1 MSNIL
6 RIRTLTDRFLE
17 GETTLEEERELYAF
31 YRSEEVPDDL
41 QSLRPLFVGLEEIH
55 LETPS
60 VTPKKKMGDWRKWVM
75 IAASVLVL
83 FLLGGSFLWQQ
94 QQNECVAYVYGERV
108 TDRDL
113 IMQELERSIG
123 TMTEGQN
130 DIENQLN
137 DMFNIN

>member
-31 YRSEEVPDDL
+31 YRSEEVPGDL
-41 QSLRPLFVGLEEIH
+41 LSLRPLFVGLEEIQ

-60 VTPKKKMGDWRKWVM
+60 ITPKKKKGDWRKWVM

>member
-41 QSLRPLFVGLEEIH
+41 LSLRPLFVGLEEIQ

-60 VTPKKKMGDWRKWVM
+60 ITPKKKKGDWRKWVM

-113 IMQELERSIG
+113 IMQEMERSIG

-130 DIENQLN
+130 DLENQLN

>member
-6 RIRTLTDRFLE
+6 RIRTLTNRFLE

-41 QSLRPLFVGLEEIH
+41 LSLRPLFVGLEEIQ

-60 VTPKKKMGDWRKWVM
+60 ITPKKKKGDWRKWVM

>member
-41 QSLRPLFVGLEEIH
+41 LSLRPLFVGLEEIQ

-60 VTPKKKMGDWRKWVM
+60 ITPKKKKGDWRKWVM

-83 FLLGGSFLWQQ
+83 FLFGGSFLWQQ

>member
-41 QSLRPLFVGLEEIH
+41 LSLRPLFVGLEEIQ

-60 VTPKKKMGDWRKWVM
+60 ITSKKKKGDWRKWVM

>member
-41 QSLRPLFVGLEEIH
+41 LSLRPLFVGLEEIQ

-60 VTPKKKMGDWRKWVM
+60 ITPKKKKGDWRKWVM

-113 IMQELERSIG
+113 IMQEMKRSIG

>member
-1 MSNIL
+1 MNNVL

-31 YRSEEVPDDL
+31 YRSGEVPDDL
-41 QSLRPLFVGLEEIH
+41 LSLRPLFVGLEEIQ
-55 LETPS
+55 LETLS
-60 VTPKKKMGDWRKWVM
+60 ITSKKKKGDWRTWVV

-94 QQNECVAYVYGERV
+94 QQNECVAYAYGERI
-108 TDRDL
+108 TDRDM
-113 IMQELERSIG
+113 IMQELEYSLG
-123 TMTEGQN
+123 TMTEGQT

-137 DMFNIN
+137 EMFN

>member
-41 QSLRPLFVGLEEIH
+41 LSLRPLFVGLEEIQ

-60 VTPKKKMGDWRKWVM
+60 ITPKKKKGDWRKWVM

-113 IMQELERSIG
+113 IMQEMERSIG

>member
-41 QSLRPLFVGLEEIH
+41 LSLRPLFVGLEEIQ

-60 VTPKKKMGDWRKWVM
+60 ITPKKKRGDWRKWVM

-94 QQNECVAYVYGERV
+94 QQNECVAYVYGEKV

-123 TMTEGQN
+123 TMTEGQ
-130 DIENQLN
+130 DHIENQLN

>member
-41 QSLRPLFVGLEEIH
+41 LSLRPLFVGLEEIQ

-60 VTPKKKMGDWRKWVM
+60 ITPKKKKGDWRKWVM

-94 QQNECVAYVYGERV
+94 QQNECVAYIYGEKT

-113 IMQELERSIG
+113 IMHELEYSIG
-123 TMTEGQN
+123 TMTEGQT
-130 DIENQLN
+130 DIESQLN
-137 DMFNIN
+137 EMFN

>member
-31 YRSEEVPDDL
+31 YRSEEVPNDL
-41 QSLRPLFVGLEEIH
+41 LSLRPLFVGLEEIQ

-60 VTPKKKMGDWRKWVM
+60 ITPKKKKGDWRKWVM

-113 IMQELERSIG
+113 IMQEMERSIG

>member
-31 YRSEEVPDDL
+31 YRSGEVPDDL
-41 QSLRPLFVGLEEIH
+41 LSLRPLFVGLEEIQ
-55 LETPS
+55 LETLS
-60 VTPKKKMGDWRKWVM
+60 ITSKKKKGDWRTWVM

-113 IMQELERSIG
+113 IMQEMERSIG

>member
-41 QSLRPLFVGLEEIH
+41 LSLRPLFVGLEEIR

-60 VTPKKKMGDWRKWVM
+60 ITPKKKMGDWRKWVM

-108 TDRDL
+108 TDRDV

>member
-41 QSLRPLFVGLEEIH
+41 LSLRPLFVGLEEIQ

-60 VTPKKKMGDWRKWVM
+60 ITSKKKKGDWRKWVM

-113 IMQELERSIG
+113 IMQEMERSIG

>member
-41 QSLRPLFVGLEEIH
+41 LSLRPLFVGLEEIQ

-60 VTPKKKMGDWRKWVM
+60 ITPKKRKGDWRKWVM

>member
-41 QSLRPLFVGLEEIH
+41 LSLRPLFVGLEEIQ

-60 VTPKKKMGDWRKWVM
+60 ITPKKRRGDWRKWVM

-123 TMTEGQN
+123 AMTEGQN

>member
-41 QSLRPLFVGLEEIH
+41 LSLRPLFVGLEEIQ

-60 VTPKKKMGDWRKWVM
+60 ITPKKKTGDWRKWVM

-113 IMQELERSIG
+113 IMQEMERSIG

>member
-1 MSNIL
+1 
-6 RIRTLTDRFLE
+6 LTDRFLE

-41 QSLRPLFVGLEEIH
+41 LSLRPLFVGLEEIQ

-60 VTPKKKMGDWRKWVM
+60 ITPKKKKGDWRKWVM

>member
-41 QSLRPLFVGLEEIH
+41 LSLRQLFVGLEEIQ

-60 VTPKKKMGDWRKWVM
+60 ITPKKKKGDWRKWVM

>member
-41 QSLRPLFVGLEEIH
+41 LSLRPLFVGLEEIQ
-55 LETPS
+55 LDTPS
-60 VTPKKKMGDWRKWVM
+60 ITPKKKKGDWRKWVM

>member
-1 MSNIL
+1 MSNVL

-31 YRSEEVPDDL
+31 YRSGEVPDDL
-41 QSLRPLFVGLEEIH
+41 LSLRPLFVGLEEIQ
-55 LETPS
+55 LETLS
-60 VTPKKKMGDWRKWVM
+60 ITSKKKKGDWRTWVM

-94 QQNECVAYVYGERV
+94 QQNECVAYAYGERI
-108 TDRDL
+108 TDRNV
-113 IMQELERSIG
+113 IMQELEYSIG
-123 TMTEGQN
+123 TMTEGQT

-137 DMFNIN
+137 EMFN

>member
-41 QSLRPLFVGLEEIH
+41 LSLRPLFVGLEEIQF
-55 LETPS
+55 ETPS
-60 VTPKKKMGDWRKWVM
+60 VTPKKKTGDWRKWVM

>member
-6 RIRTLTDRFLE
+6 RIRTLTDRFME

-41 QSLRPLFVGLEEIH
+41 LSLRPLFVGLEEIQ

-60 VTPKKKMGDWRKWVM
+60 ITPKKKKGDWRKWVM

>member
-41 QSLRPLFVGLEEIH
+41 LSLRPLFIGLEEIQ

-60 VTPKKKMGDWRKWVM
+60 ITPKKKKGDWRKWVM

-123 TMTEGQN
+123 TMTEGQS

>member
-41 QSLRPLFVGLEEIH
+41 LSLRPLFVGLEEIQ

-60 VTPKKKMGDWRKWVM
+60 ITPKKKEGDWRTWVM

-108 TDRDL
+108 TDRDV

>member
-41 QSLRPLFVGLEEIH
+41 LSLRPLFIGLEEIQ

-60 VTPKKKMGDWRKWVM
+60 ITPKKKKGDRRKWVM

>member
-1 MSNIL
+1 MSNVL
-6 RIRTLTDRFLE
+6 RIRTLTERFLE

-41 QSLRPLFVGLEEIH
+41 LSLRPLFVGLEEIQ

-60 VTPKKKMGDWRKWVM
+60 ITPKKKKGDWRKWVM

-83 FLLGGSFLWQQ
+83 FLFGGSFFWQQ
-94 QQNECVAYVYGERV
+94 QQNECVAYIYGEKT

-113 IMQELERSIG
+113 IMHELEYSIG
-123 TMTEGQN
+123 TMTEGQT
-130 DIENQLN
+130 DIESQLN
-137 DMFNIN
+137 EMFN

>member
-41 QSLRPLFVGLEEIH
+41 LSLRPLFVGLEEIQ

-60 VTPKKKMGDWRKWVM
+60 ITPKKKKGDWRKWVM

>member
-31 YRSEEVPDDL
+31 YRSGEVPDDL
-41 QSLRPLFVGLEEIH
+41 LSLRPLFVGLEEIQ

-60 VTPKKKMGDWRKWVM
+60 ITPKKKKGDWRKCVM

>member
-31 YRSEEVPDDL
+31 YRSAEVPDDL
-41 QSLRPLFVGLEEIH
+41 LSLRPLFVGLEELQ

-60 VTPKKKMGDWRKWVM
+60 ITSKKKKGDWRKWVM

-83 FLLGGSFLWQQ
+83 FLFGGSFLWQQ

-113 IMQELERSIG
+113 IMQEMERSIG

>member
-1 MSNIL
+1 MSNVL

-31 YRSEEVPDDL
+31 YRSGEVPDDL
-41 QSLRPLFVGLEEIH
+41 LSLRPLFVGLEEIQ
-55 LETPS
+55 LETLS
-60 VTPKKKMGDWRKWVM
+60 ITSKKKKGDWRTWVM

-94 QQNECVAYVYGERV
+94 QQNECVAYAYGERI
-108 TDRDL
+108 TDRDM
-113 IMQELERSIG
+113 IMQELEYSLG
-123 TMTEGQN
+123 TMTEGQT

-137 DMFNIN
+137 EMFN

>member
-41 QSLRPLFVGLEEIH
+41 LSLRPLFVGLEEIQ
-55 LETPS
+55 LDTPS
-60 VTPKKKMGDWRKWVM
+60 ITPKKKKGDWRKWVM

-113 IMQELERSIG
+113 IMQEMERSIG

>member
-41 QSLRPLFVGLEEIH
+41 LSLRPLFIGLEEIQ

-60 VTPKKKMGDWRKWVM
+60 ITPKKKKGDWRKWVM

>member
-31 YRSEEVPDDL
+31 YRSKEVPDDL
-41 QSLRPLFVGLEEIH
+41 LSLRPLFVGLEEIQ

-60 VTPKKKMGDWRKWVM
+60 ITPKKKKGDWRKWVM

>member
-1 MSNIL
+1 MSNVL
-6 RIRTLTDRFLE
+6 RMRTLTERFLE

-41 QSLRPLFVGLEEIH
+41 LSLRPLFVGMEKIQLA
-55 LETPS
+55 TPS
-60 VTPKKKMGDWRKWVM
+60 VPEQKKTVNWRKWVM
-75 IAASVLVL
+75 TAASVLVL

-130 DIENQLN
+130 DVENQLN
-137 DMFNIN
+137 ELFNIN

>member
-1 MSNIL
+1 MSNVL

-41 QSLRPLFVGLEEIH
+41 LSLRPLFVGLEEIQ

-60 VTPKKKMGDWRKWVM
+60 ITPKKKKGDWRKWVM

-83 FLLGGSFLWQQ
+83 FLLGGTFIWQQ

-113 IMQELERSIG
+113 IMQEMERSIG

>member
-1 MSNIL
+1 
-6 RIRTLTDRFLE
+6 LTDRFLE

-41 QSLRPLFVGLEEIH
+41 LSLRPLFVGLEEIQ

-60 VTPKKKMGDWRKWVM
+60 ITPKKKKGDWRKWVM

-113 IMQELERSIG
+113 IMQEMERSIG

>member
-41 QSLRPLFVGLEEIH
+41 LSLRPLFLGLEEIQ

-60 VTPKKKMGDWRKWVM
+60 ITPKKKKGDWRKWVM

>member
-1 MSNIL
+1 
-6 RIRTLTDRFLE
+6 LTDRFLE

-41 QSLRPLFVGLEEIH
+41 LSLRPLFVGLEEIQ
-55 LETPS
+55 LDTPS
-60 VTPKKKMGDWRKWVM
+60 ITPKKKKGDWRKWVM

-113 IMQELERSIG
+113 IMQEMERSIG